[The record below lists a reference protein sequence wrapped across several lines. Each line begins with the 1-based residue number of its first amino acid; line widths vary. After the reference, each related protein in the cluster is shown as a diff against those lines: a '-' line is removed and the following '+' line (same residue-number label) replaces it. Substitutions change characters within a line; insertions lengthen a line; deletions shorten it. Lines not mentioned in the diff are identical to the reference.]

1 MYGKMTNQRIR
12 VTDLLMFILGA
23 AIYAWSLVNI
33 NIPNS
38 LAEGGVTGITLIL
51 RALFG
56 LNPAYTTI
64 LLNIP
69 LLFFG
74 FRLMGRR
81 ALIYTLFGTL
91 SLSAWLWIWQ
101 KVPMTL
107 SLHHDLLISALL
119 AGLFGGVGLGL
130 IMRFGGTTGGTDI
143 IAQVLERKASV
154 PMGRTM
160 FVLDVS
166 VLVISLVY
174 LDLVHMMYTVI
185 ASFVFAQMI
194 NFTQQGA
201 YSARAFFIFS
211 NHASEISDAIMLQL
225 DRGTS
230 LFHAE
235 GGYTKHPQHVV
246 YTVVDPSEVNT
257 VRQLI
262 KDLDP
267 QAFITISETQETLGE
282 GFTFEKHR
290 RGFFDKLKLNHRS

>member
-1 MYGKMTNQRIR
+1 MYGKLTNQRIR
-12 VTDLLMFILGA
+12 LRDLLMFIIGA

-56 LNPAYTTI
+56 INPAYSTL

-74 FRLMGRR
+74 FRMMGRR

-91 SLSAWLWIWQ
+91 SLSVWLWIWQ

-107 SLHHDLLISALL
+107 PLHHDLLISALL

-143 IAQVLERKASV
+143 IAQVLERKASIQ
-154 PMGRTM
+154 MGRTM
-160 FVLDVS
+160 FILDVS
-166 VLVISLVY
+166 VLVLSLVY
-174 LDLVHMMYTVI
+174 LDIVHMMYTVI
-185 ASFVFAQMI
+185 ASFVFTQMI

-211 NHASEISDAIMLQL
+211 EHAAEISDAIMVQL

-235 GGYTKHPQHVV
+235 GGYTNRQQSVV

-290 RGFFDKLKLNHRS
+290 RGSFRQLTTKRKS

>member
-1 MYGKMTNQRIR
+1 MKAVTTTQRIR
-12 VTDLLMFILGA
+12 LTDLLMFILGSA
-23 AIYAWSLVNI
+23 LYAWSLVNI
-33 NIPNS
+33 NIPNA
-38 LAEGGVTGITLIL
+38 LAEGGVTGVTLIL

-56 LNPAYTTI
+56 INPAYSTI
-64 LLNIP
+64 ILNIP
-69 LLFFG
+69 LLLFG
-74 FRLMGRR
+74 FRMLGRR
-81 ALIYTLFGTL
+81 ALIYTLFGTF

-101 KVPMTL
+101 RVPMTL
-107 SLHHDLLISALL
+107 ALHHDLLISALL
-119 AGLFGGVGLGL
+119 AGLFGGLGLGL

-143 IAQVLERKASV
+143 IAQVLERKVSI
-154 PMGRTM
+154 PMGRTL

-166 VLVISLVY
+166 VLLISLVY

-194 NFTQQGA
+194 NFTQQGS

-211 NHASEISDAIMLQL
+211 DQATAISNAIMLHL

-230 LFHAE
+230 LFHAD
-235 GGYTKHPQHVV
+235 GGYTHHPHQVV

-262 KDLDP
+262 KDIDP

-282 GFTFEKHR
+282 GFSFAKHQ
-290 RGFFDKLKLNHRS
+290 RGFFKQLMKK